1 MKKQLSGIPSIAL
14 ISCVALLCGALLLS
28 AAGCARRATQ
38 GTEDAGALSN
48 TMQPVRVSAENVDA
62 AEPAIAAL
70 RDGSAYVAWI
80 EHGANKEADVFVVR
94 LDAEGRAAGAAVRV
108 NPFAG
113 AAKGWR
119 GDPPTIAVAS
129 DKTVYVGW
137 TARVAGEARGSN
149 LYLSASRDEGRT
161 FGTPVKVNDDEKVA
175 SHGMHSLAVSADN
188 RVYVAWLD
196 ERNIAPP
203 PAPATNAGGKPM
215 EHMEANSEIFFAVS
229 ADGGRTFSQNK
240 RLASEVCP
248 CCKTALIAGANN
260 QVYVGWRQVLPG
272 DFRHIAVAA
281 SADAGQTFAAPKIVS
296 DDNWKI
302 TGCPVSGPALA
313 LSTDGAL
320 RVVWYTAGERGL
332 AGLYWAESRDRAQ
345 TFSERKLLSN
355 GLVRGNPALLA
366 DARNNLLAVWES
378 DEEKEPR
385 IFTARLS
392 ASGEASVAVP
402 LADKAELP
410 SVATTGD
417 QLFIGYIV
425 SLKDLRSIWI
435 TRARAAA

>member
-1 MKKQLSGIPSIAL
+1 MKKQLSNIL
-14 ISCVALLCGALLLS
+14 CVALLIS
-28 AAGCARRATQ
+28 MAGCARRASRETQ
-38 GTEDAGALSN
+38 SSGALAHA
-48 TMQPVRVSAENVDA
+48 MQPVRVSAENVDA

-70 RDGSAYVAWI
+70 GDGSAYVAWI
-80 EHGANKEADVFVVR
+80 EHGANKEADVFVAR
-94 LDAEGRAAGAAVRV
+94 LDAEGRAAGEPVRV

-113 AAKGWR
+113 AAKAWR
-119 GDPPTIAVAS
+119 GDPPTIAVAP

-161 FGTPVKVNDDEKVA
+161 FGPPVKVNDDAKVA

-196 ERNIAPP
+196 ERNVAHAPMP
-203 PAPATNAGGKPM
+203 PTGAGGKPM
-215 EHMEANSEIFFAVS
+215 EHTEANSEVFFAVS
-229 ADGGRTFSQNK
+229 ADGGRTFSANK
-240 RLASEVCP
+240 QLASEVCP
-248 CCKTALIAGANN
+248 CCKTALIAGSNN

-281 SADAGQTFAAPKIVS
+281 SVDAGQTFAAPKIVS

-313 LSTDGAL
+313 LTSEGAL

-345 TFSERKLLSN
+345 TFSERKLLAN
-355 GLVRGNPALLA
+355 GVVRGNPALLA
-366 DARNNLLAVWES
+366 DAGNNLLAVWES
-378 DEEKEPR
+378 DEEQKPR
-385 IFTARLS
+385 IFSARLS
-392 ASGEASVAVP
+392 AGGEASDGAP
-402 LADKAELP
+402 LADNAELP
-410 SVATTGD
+410 SVAKTGD
-417 QLFIGYIV
+417 QLFVGYIITN
-425 SLKDLRSIWI
+425 KDLRSIWI
-435 TRARAAA
+435 TRAKAAA